1 MQRRTRPGVICSKIP
16 HQGRLRRIFF
26 GCVLI
31 PKSLRSVPSL
41 ATDLRWASAAE
52 RYVCS
57 RLNGV
62 AGCIMPE
69 YRCNMLNQHGD
80 ILFPSDIVAE
90 SLDAALQDAVDV
102 FRKCNEGW
110 STSG

>member
-1 MQRRTRPGVICSKIP
+1 M
-16 HQGRLRRIFF
+16 
-26 GCVLI
+26 
-31 PKSLRSVPSL
+31 
-41 ATDLRWASAAE
+41 
-52 RYVCS
+52 CS

-102 FRKCNEGW
+102 FRKCNEGS
-110 STSG
+110 STSRQAYAFEVWSGSTRLFPEPLAARQERVAAK